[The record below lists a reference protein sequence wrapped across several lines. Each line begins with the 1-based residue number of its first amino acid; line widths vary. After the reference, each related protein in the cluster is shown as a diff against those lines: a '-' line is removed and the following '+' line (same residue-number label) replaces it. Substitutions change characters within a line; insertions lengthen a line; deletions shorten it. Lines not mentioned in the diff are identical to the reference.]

1 MTLDSTDDNLRF
13 LASASL
19 AQVLGHPLSERGFV
33 GSNSTDGCG
42 LEYSNQRA
50 VALGAAP
57 AEHGRVSVEMS
68 TIQNF
73 LVISALRF

>member
-1 MTLDSTDDNLRF
+1 
-13 LASASL
+13 
-19 AQVLGHPLSERGFV
+19 V

>member
-1 MTLDSTDDNLRF
+1 
-13 LASASL
+13 
-19 AQVLGHPLSERGFV
+19 
-33 GSNSTDGCG
+33 

-68 TIQNF
+68 TIQIF
-73 LVISALRF
+73 LLYRHCDFEARPCARPVDEVEGGRPACT